1 MIFEIFSLAVIIQL
15 FALLNPLS
23 SFPVLLSAY
32 KSKLNVRKIAAN
44 AVLLAFLIALIIAL
58 FGQYLFELFGIS
70 LDSFKIAGG
79 IVLLLLGLE
88 TIRAKEKEEKVTKT
102 DSLISIIATPLLTGP
117 GTMSY
122 ITIKAY
128 EIGKVKMVFNIFFA
142 FILVAIVFMV
152 FSFSVKKINP
162 KVINISSRI
171 LGLFLTAV
179 AIQLIATGIQGVLHI
194 VV

>member
-1 MIFEIFSLAVIIQL
+1 MILEIFSLAVVIQL

-32 KSKLNVRKIAAN
+32 KSKLNVKKIAAN

-88 TIRAKEKEEKVTKT
+88 TIRGKEKEEKVTKT

-122 ITIKAY
+122 ITIKVY
-128 EIGKVKMVFNIFFA
+128 EIGKFKMVFNIFFA

-194 VV
+194 AV